1 MEPLFAY
8 QPELLTVTAIFAIV
22 LGVCLPIFRAVAPT
36 GRMAALLSVAI
47 SIGVVV
53 LLGAM
58 VRLID
63 WRERQRNRN
72 AQDRNK
78 KP

>member
-8 QPELLTVTAIFAIV
+8 QPELLQVTTIFAIV
-22 LGVCLPIFRAVAPT
+22 VGVGLPIFRTIAST
-36 GRMAALLSVAI
+36 GRMAALLSVATG
-47 SIGVVV
+47 IGVVV

-58 VRLID
+58 VRVID
-63 WRERQRNRN
+63 WRDRRRSRNDPD
-72 AQDRNK
+72 QDQ